1 MGSDSYPTR
10 LLQLSGFTTE
20 SRCGLSSIAR
30 RAKKLRNSEIRSLK
44 ISLLLLKMPMPSLKR
59 ILSLPSKIIRKTKTI
74 SRRIKM
80 SKRPSLNNDLMTID
94 IL

>member
-1 MGSDSYPTR
+1 
-10 LLQLSGFTTE
+10 
-20 SRCGLSSIAR
+20 
-30 RAKKLRNSEIRSLK
+30 
-44 ISLLLLKMPMPSLKR
+44 MPMPSLKR